1 MQDSELMFDLWN
13 ALKGLDDK
21 LENKIT
27 KRWSEIGFQ
36 GSDPGTDFRGMGMLS
51 LLNLQYVKYLTDL

>member
-36 GSDPGTDFRGMGMLS
+36 GSDQGTDFRGMGMLS
-51 LLNLQYVKYLTDL
+51 LLNLQYVKY